1 MKIFITRYLV
11 FFFLLICSLK
21 VYSQSNKWRDI
32 HKVKKKETLYSIARE
47 YSITIE
53 ELTNANPEMKEPGY
67 QLKKGSLVFIPYSS
81 QTSQVTPAAPHNMVL
96 QSVSKTDVRQREIR
110 LGLLLPLHDINGD
123 GRRMTEY
130 YRGMLMACDSLRCE
144 GISIRVD
151 AFNASEQCNIN
162 TLLANPQLAQCD
174 VIFGPLYSAQMPAIS
189 AFARQHDIKLF
200 VPFSIN
206 APQIKDNPTIYQVY
220 QTPSE
225 INASIV
231 SRFLRQFKNHHTVL
245 IDCNDSASTKG
256 AFTSLLRSELK
267 SAGRSVSITSTKSS
281 ENNFAKAF
289 SKTSPNVVILNSER
303 SPQLNVVFAK
313 LNGLANNM
321 PELQITLFG
330 YTEWMMYTRYNLD
343 NYYRF
348 NVYIPA
354 TFYTNPLSSA
364 TRRFEQKYRWSFH
377 EDMLA
382 ALPRFAITGF
392 DHTYFFL
399 KGLHEYGKNFNGAIG
414 SIGYTPIQTP
424 LGFERIGANG
434 GWQNKRILMVNYS
447 PSKQIRVIY

>member
-1 MKIFITRYLV
+1 MKIRIIRYLV
-11 FFFLLICSLK
+11 FFFLLTVSMEA
-21 VYSQSNKWRDI
+21 YSQSNKWRDI
-32 HKVKKKETLYSIARE
+32 HKVKKKETLYSIAHE

-53 ELTNANPEMKEPGY
+53 ELTNANPEMKVPGY
-67 QLKKGSLVFIPYSS
+67 QLKKGDVVFIPFSS
-81 QTSQVTPAAPHNMVL
+81 RAPQTSSPAKTVATQQNAAR
-96 QSVSKTDVRQREIR
+96 TDVRNREIR
-110 LGLLLPLHDINGD
+110 LGVLLPLHDINGD

-130 YRGMLMACDSLRCE
+130 YRGVLMACDSLRCE
-144 GISIRVD
+144 GLSIRVD

-162 TLLANPQLAQCD
+162 ILLANPQLAQCD
-174 VIFGPLYSAQMPAIS
+174 VIFGPLYSAQMPAVS

-200 VPFSIN
+200 IPFSIN
-206 APQIKDNPTIYQVY
+206 APQIKDNPGIYQVY

-225 INASIV
+225 IEASIAA
-231 SRFLRQFKNHHTVL
+231 RYMRQFKDYHTVL

-256 AFTSLLRSELK
+256 SFTSLLRSQLK
-267 SAGRSVSITSTKSS
+267 SAGRSISITSTKSS
-281 ENNFAKAF
+281 EENFAKAF
-289 SKTSPNVVILNSER
+289 SKKMPNVVILNTER

-313 LNGLANNM
+313 LNGLANNA
-321 PELQITLFG
+321 PDLRITLFG

-364 TRRFEQKYRWSFH
+364 TRRFEQKYRWNFH

-399 KGLHEYGKNFNGAIG
+399 KGLHEYGTGFNGAIG

-424 LGFERIGANG
+424 LGFERIGSNG
-434 GWQNKRILMVNYS
+434 GWQNKRILMVNYA

>member
-1 MKIFITRYLV
+1 MLITRYLV
-11 FFFLLICSLK
+11 FLFLLTCSVG
-21 VYSQSNKWRDI
+21 VYAQSNKWRDI

-47 YSITIE
+47 YSITVD
-53 ELTNANPEMKEPGY
+53 ELLNANPETKVPGY
-67 QLKKGSLVFIPYSS
+67 QLKKGSLLFIPFSS
-81 QTSQVTPAAPHNMVL
+81 NAAQASASAQPATSRPQAS
-96 QSVSKTDVRQREIR
+96 QTDVRQREIR
-110 LGLLLPLHDINGD
+110 LGVLLPLHDINGD

-162 TLLANPQLAQCD
+162 SLLANPQLAQCD
-174 VIFGPLYSAQMPAIS
+174 VIFGPLYSAQMPAVS
-189 AFARQHDIKLF
+189 NFVKQHNIKLF
-200 VPFSIN
+200 IPFSID
-206 APQIKDNPTIYQVY
+206 APQIKSNASIYQVY
-220 QTPSE
+220 QTNQE

-231 SRFLRQFKNHHTVL
+231 SRFLRQFKNHHTVI
-245 IDCNDSASTKG
+245 IDCQDSTSTKG
-256 AFTSLLRSELK
+256 AFTSLLRSQLK
-267 SAGRSVSITSTKSS
+267 SSGRSFSITSTKST
-281 ENNFAKAF
+281 ETNFAKAF
-289 SKTSPNVVILNSER
+289 SKTLPNVVILNTER

-313 LNGLANNM
+313 LNGLANNA
-321 PELQITLFG
+321 PNLQITLFG

-364 TRRFEQKYRWSFH
+364 TRRFEQKYRWNFH

-399 KGLHEYGKNFNGAIG
+399 KGLHEYGKNFNGALG
-414 SIGYTPIQTP
+414 STGYTPIQTP
-424 LGFERIGANG
+424 LGFERISPNG